1 MNVRA
6 FQCGPFANDSERKAF
21 EHVRNRLDSI
31 PGDGAWVLLT
41 NLAFSVTHRM
51 QADEIDLVVI
61 GPPGVQV
68 VEVKHWTPEWVDAH
82 PDDVEHEADKV
93 THKARRIGTTLRRP
107 VPELGRVDGAIL
119 LTRESSRMKSL
130 AGRMVRGVG
139 IHTLKEW
146 RDAIGF
152 DAAAP
157 AALRPPRVEM
167 LSRLL
172 EPKSAIALD
181 GSLRRFAGYVNLELR
196 TPKTERFHRVYA
208 GVHSARQDRV
218 ILHLYDLSAREDANA
233 EKRAQREFEAL
244 RRLQLHD
251 WAPRVLDSF
260 QDAPG
265 YAGEMHFFTV
275 VDPAAPSIEKR
286 KSDAS
291 WTTPARLAFARN
303 AVRALQELHGT
314 AAEDGPVAHRNLTAR
329 TILVRHDGQPILTGF
344 EWSKIPSDVSVASS
358 GAPAGGWDR
367 EAAPEVRAGGRH
379 AAGQRS
385 DVYSLC
391 ASLTDLFQ
399 GRDDEKSRQAVE
411 VLGGGLA
418 VDPGARRGLED
429 LETALAELLG
439 ETPMATPPP
448 PAQFW
453 TEEQV
458 VPFKGGKYRV
468 AGRLGSGGVGTAFR
482 VVQLDRATQED
493 IGTYV
498 AKVAHGE
505 ETGRRLVAAYSLA
518 RSHLRHQAVSSIFE
532 VAEEWRENEF
542 TALLTWI
549 DGSPLSDFTGVF
561 PLLAQDQH
569 EESGE
574 ALAVR
579 WLRTMCEALDVLHR
593 NGLVH
598 GDVSPRNMIVSG
610 GDLVLTDYDFV
621 RKIGEAGAAPGTV
634 LYCALSS
641 GTGPA
646 SPADDLYALAASFF
660 HVLFEREPFRYD
672 SDLAKQRGLNW
683 EGIERADYPTVAD
696 FLDRAAHPDAKRR
709 FGSVREALE
718 ALERSKP
725 VAVIEASTDGRLPA
739 PDADVGVA
747 SSDAGDPRTAFREGA
762 LETLEGRSDGGAAP
776 DPDRPSAVSDAA
788 ASGLGRQR
796 QRLVDWARRQLVGPA
811 GAGWLAGSPVER
823 YPTGVLHPIE
833 PGGRSMTGLDPAQ
846 PEQDEAPAGPRS
858 PDGFESAA
866 ALPDDE
872 DDDAPAGADG
882 GPGPAAAKPVGSRRY
897 VPPSSV
903 GVSFHVRGDARLRV
917 TASAASYRR
926 VRERGAAG
934 RFATDRRTA
943 DPVAD
948 GSEPDA
954 AAGAARYE
962 RTPFECGLVW
972 PTGAGDAPPGLERQV
987 SRRPYRD
994 GEVLT
999 VSFSDR
1005 RPTAVAG
1012 APPAEAGEGK
1022 AQLDVRR
1029 RPYGDGHIL
1038 TVVFANPRQS
1048 GPPGADR
1055 AGRSLFEAR
1064 LECAVESGE
1073 LAEYPRVDPALLTDE
1088 EREIELRYRDRRIYA
1103 IGHGAAADWSIEPD
1117 HAPRIWSEHM
1127 PAVDVPSVTTQAA
1140 GIDDVLVMH
1149 DVAEA
1154 PFEAML
1160 DRFDAFV
1167 DGYDEWVRGQREE
1180 AGRFAAGERETAAR
1194 VCDRM
1199 DAARDRM
1206 RGGVARLRR
1215 DPDAALAFRL
1225 ANRAMLDQ
1233 MRQHDLVR
1241 GRDKDVREYRWR
1253 PFQLAFL
1260 LTVIESTIDEGD
1272 SCRGVLDLIWFPTGG
1287 GKTEAY
1293 LGLFAF
1299 LVVWRRL
1306 RYGEEGGGTAAIM
1319 RYTLRL
1325 LTRQQFERAA
1335 RIVCA
1340 LELLRRRS
1348 AAPIGSE
1355 PITVGLWVG
1364 AAASPNTFE
1373 EAAKQVAGMAAAAEP
1388 PDGNG
1393 AGAALDAARP
1403 GAGAGGE
1410 SGLGHHL
1417 VLTACPWCGR
1427 RLAAPHGFRAGPA
1440 AFEFLCGNRAC
1451 AFGDGRP
1458 LPCNVVDEALYER
1471 PPTLLVGTVDK
1482 FARLAW
1488 EERAAAFFGGGAR
1501 RPPELVLQDE
1511 LHLIAGPLGSV
1522 AGLYEAAVETV
1533 IERRGVRPKY
1543 VASTATIRMAREQV
1557 RRLYGREM
1565 AVFPPPGLS
1574 ADDSWFARTDRSGP
1588 GRLYVGY
1595 LAPGLDQQRCLA
1607 PLAAVLLAAP
1617 TAVFA
1622 DQQDRD
1628 DLLDAWWTQVV
1639 YHGSLRGVGA
1649 SHNAFVTDVRAFM
1662 RRLDAERRDAV
1673 RRGEGSES
1681 DVSASGEREEVGGGR
1696 EAEESGF
1703 PASGGGPAGGRG
1715 QPVVVQLTSQSTA
1728 QENARTF
1735 DRLAEPRGAAACL
1748 DAVLATNMISVGV
1761 DVDRLAAMVVNGQP
1775 LTTAEYIQA
1784 SSRIGRA
1791 GVPGLVFTNYYR
1803 QQARSL
1809 SHYENFRPYHESFH
1823 RFVEPTSVTPF
1834 THQVRRR
1841 ALHAALVIALRH
1853 GGGAWTANAA
1863 AGRFDKD
1870 GAGVRAVV
1878 DALKRRCRRADA
1890 DAAEDLAVHLDRLVD
1905 EWHGEA
1911 ARCRDEKRGLQYHCR
1926 DNAADSLLGD
1936 FGGARRGL
1944 WKTLN
1949 SMRNIEETA
1958 VLQAATERTAR
1969 DAEPRPAPRPAE
1981 RRPEGA

>member
-1 MNVRA
+1 MNVRS
-6 FQCGPFANDSERKAF
+6 FPCGPFANDSERKAF
-21 EHVRNRLDSI
+21 EHVRGRLYSTL
-31 PGDGAWVLLT
+31 GDGDWVLLT

-61 GPPGVQV
+61 GPPGVRV
-68 VEVKHWTPEWVDAH
+68 VEVKHWAPEWVDANQE
-82 PDDVEHEADKV
+82 VVGREADKV
-93 THKARRIGTTLRRP
+93 THKAKRIGTTLRRP

-130 AGRMVRGVG
+130 SGRKVRGVG
-139 IHTLKEW
+139 IHTLKDW

-152 DAAAP
+152 DDAEP
-157 AALRPPRVEM
+157 AALRPPRVAL

-172 EPKSAIALD
+172 EPKSAVALD
-181 GSLRRFAGYVNLELR
+181 GSLRRFAGYVNLEPR

-208 GVHSARQDRV
+208 GVHSARRDRV
-218 ILHLYDLSAREDANA
+218 ILHLYDLSASDDANA
-233 EKRAQREFEAL
+233 EKRARREFEAL

-251 WAPRVLDSF
+251 WAPRILDSF

-275 VDPAAPSIEKR
+275 VDPDAPSIEKR
-286 KSDAS
+286 KPDAS
-291 WTTPARLAFARN
+291 WAAPARLAFARS
-303 AVRALQELHGT
+303 AVRALRDLHGMD
-314 AAEDGPVAHRNLTAR
+314 AEDGPVAHRNLTAR

-358 GAPAGGWDR
+358 GAPAGGWGR

-391 ASLTDLFQ
+391 ASLTDLFR
-399 GRDDEKSRQAVE
+399 GRDDEDSRRAVD
-411 VLGGGLA
+411 VLKGGLA
-418 VDPGARRGLED
+418 DDPDARRGLEA
-429 LETALAELLG
+429 LENALAELLG
-439 ETPMATPPP
+439 ETPPTPPP
-448 PAQFW
+448 PPARFW
-453 TEEQV
+453 TEGQV
-458 VPFKGGKYRV
+458 VPFHGREYRV
-468 AGRLGSGGVGTAFR
+468 VGRLGSGGVGTTFK
-482 VVQLDRATQED
+482 VVELDSASGED
-493 IGTYV
+493 LGTYV
-498 AKVAHGE
+498 AKVAHDE
-505 ETGRRLVAAYSLA
+505 ETGRRTVGAYGLA
-518 RSHLRHQAVSSIFE
+518 RSHLRHQAVSVIFE
-532 VAEEWRENEF
+532 VAREWAENEF
-542 TALLTWI
+542 TALLTWV
-549 DGSPLSDFTGVF
+549 DGYPLSDVTGVF
-561 PLLAQDQH
+561 PLPAQDQH

-574 ALAVR
+574 ALTVR

-598 GDVSPRNMIVSG
+598 GDVSPRNMIVSD

-621 RKIGEAGAAPGTV
+621 RKIGEAGGAPGTV
-634 LYCALSS
+634 LYCAPSS
-641 GTGPA
+641 GIGPA
-646 SPADDLYALAASFF
+646 SPTDDLYALAASFF

-672 SDLAKQRGLNW
+672 SELAKQRGLNW
-683 EGIERADYPTVAD
+683 EGMDRADYPTVAD
-696 FLDRAAHPDAKRR
+696 FLDRAAHPDANRR

-718 ALERSKP
+718 ALKPSKS
-725 VAVIEASTDGRLPA
+725 VAVIEASTDERLPA
-739 PDADVGVA
+739 PDAAVGVA

-762 LETLEGRSDGGAAP
+762 LEALEGRSGGGAAP
-776 DPDRPSAVSDAA
+776 GPDRPSAVSDTA

-796 QRLVDWARRQLVGPA
+796 QRLVDWVRRQLVGPA
-811 GAGWLAGSPVER
+811 GPGWLAGSPVER

-833 PGGRSMTGLDPAQ
+833 PAGRSMTGLDPAQ
-846 PEQDEAPAGPRS
+846 SEQDEDPVLRA

-882 GPGPAAAKPVGSRRY
+882 GPGPAAARPVGSRRY

-917 TASAASYRR
+917 TVSAASYRR
-926 VRERGAAG
+926 VRERGASG
-934 RFATDRRTA
+934 RFTTDPRPA
-943 DPVAD
+943 APGAD

-962 RTPFECGLVW
+962 RARFQCGLVW
-972 PTGAGDAPPGLERQV
+972 PTGDSEAPAGVERRV
-987 SRRPYRD
+987 RRGPYRD
-994 GEVLT
+994 GQVLT
-999 VSFSDR
+999 AAFSKN
-1005 RPTAVAG
+1005 PAAG
-1012 APPAEAGEGK
+1012 APAAAGEWE
-1022 AQLDVRR
+1022 ARIDVRR
-1029 RPYGDGHIL
+1029 RPHRDGDML
-1038 TVVFANPRQS
+1038 TVVFANPRRS
-1048 GPPGADR
+1048 GPRGADR
-1055 AGRSLFEAR
+1055 AERSLFEAR
-1064 LECAVESGE
+1064 LECEVESGE

-1088 EREIELRYRDRRIYA
+1088 EQEIELRYRGRRIYA
-1103 IGHGAAADWSIEPD
+1103 IGHGAAADWSLEPD
-1117 HAPRIWSEHM
+1117 RPPRIWSEHM
-1127 PAVDVPSVTTQAA
+1127 PAVDVPRVTTRVA

-1154 PFEAML
+1154 PFEAVL

-1167 DGYDEWVRGQREE
+1167 DGYDAWAGRQREV
-1180 AGRFAAGERETAAR
+1180 ADGFAPGEQETAAR

-1233 MRQHDLVR
+1233 MRQHDLA
-1241 GRDKDVREYRWR
+1241 RDETREVREYRWR

-1272 SCRGVLDLIWFPTGG
+1272 PCRGVLDLIWFPTGG

-1306 RYGEEGGGTAAIM
+1306 RYGAEGGGTAAIM

-1340 LELLRRRS
+1340 LELLRRRR
-1348 AAPIGSE
+1348 AAEIGSE

-1373 EAAKQVAGMAAAAEP
+1373 EAAKQVAGMAAAEP

-1403 GAGAGGE
+1403 GTGSGGE
-1410 SGLGHHL
+1410 SGFGHHL

-1427 RLAAPHGFRAGPA
+1427 RLVAPHGFRAGPT
-1440 AFEFLCGNRAC
+1440 AFGFLCGNRAC
-1451 AFGDGRP
+1451 EFGDGP

-1471 PPTLLVGTVDK
+1471 PPTLLVGTIDK

-1488 EERAAAFFGGGAR
+1488 EERAAKFFGGGAR
-1501 RPPELVLQDE
+1501 RPPELVIQDE

-1574 ADDSWFARTDRSGP
+1574 ADDSWFARTDRSVP

-1622 DQQDRD
+1622 DQQDRG

-1662 RRLDAERRDAV
+1662 RRLEAERRDAV
-1673 RRGEGSES
+1673 RRSEGSES
-1681 DVSASGEREEVGGGR
+1681 DAPAAGEREADGGGR

-1703 PASGGGPAGGRG
+1703 PASGGGPADPVGGRG

-1735 DRLAEPRGAAACL
+1735 DWLGEPRGAPDCL

-1791 GVPGLVFTNYYR
+1791 DVPGLVFTNYYR

-1863 AGRFDKD
+1863 AGRFKD

-1890 DAAEDLAVHLDRLVD
+1890 DAAEDTAAHLDRLVD
-1905 EWHGEA
+1905 EWRGEA
-1911 ARCRDEKRGLQYHCR
+1911 ARCRDEKRGLQYDCR

-1958 VLQAATERTAR
+1958 VLQAAAERTAR
-1969 DAEPRPAPRPAE
+1969 DAGPRAAPRPAE